1 MNKLI
6 ISTLFLQIIFGS
18 NQISFSKESLFCHI
32 NLELENN
39 IPAKK
44 KKYEVNKLE
53 LFFDFKNEWIND
65 IPKKKWLQLEKDNL
79 DKINITFLKN
89 KTIYKLLY
97 ERYYSSKKQNIE
109 LSYEVTFDEK
119 TGLMSFPKYYFNNEG
134 KSFFSTELR
143 GVCK

>member
-1 MNKLI
+1 M
-6 ISTLFLQIIFGS
+6 
-18 NQISFSKESLFCHI
+18 
-32 NLELENN
+32 
-39 IPAKK
+39 
-44 KKYEVNKLE
+44 
-53 LFFDFKNEWIND
+53 FFDFKNEWIND
-65 IPKKKWLQLEKDNL
+65 IPKKKWLKLEKDNL

-119 TGLMSFPKYYFNNEG
+119 TGLMSFPKYYFNNES
-134 KSFFSTELR
+134 KPFFSTEVR